1 MSGREPHYA
10 YKSYF
15 GSNMMALI
23 AAETNTK
30 EEFQGE
36 EARKSERTG
45 RLEGLALPELHTGHR
60 RGLHDGYG
68 DGG

>member
-1 MSGREPHYA
+1 
-10 YKSYF
+10 
-15 GSNMMALI
+15 MMALI